1 MFTFDQLA
9 GFIAVAEELHFGR
22 AAERLNMTQPP
33 LSRQIQKLEKII
45 GAELLERDNRKV
57 TLTSAGE
64 AFLDE
69 ARRLMAL
76 AERAPVTARRIASGR
91 SGVLRVGFTA
101 ASGFSILGPLL
112 GELAAIIPDVDIDLQ
127 ELVTGEQLSGLLT
140 GELDLGLARPPFDSE
155 TFDSHL
161 LYRESMVIAV
171 PAGHPLTLLARDI
184 TAEDFKDEP
193 LIMHSPTQARY
204 FYDLVV
210 RMLPIR
216 HANVVHTVSQIL
228 TMVSL
233 VAAGRGLAFV
243 PHSATLLGIKDVEFL
258 PLEAGRGKKWNC
270 MRCGTAGS
278 PTPLW
283 PGFCATSNSRWSDP
297 PAQATQHNLPLRRLR
312 PRDATKVSI
321 HIKIHLDR
329 HRRRSYAGK
338 ESSACRLRG
347 AHTRRTTPWQSTPPR
362 NWRTHSR
369 KACCPSP

>member
-33 LSRQIQKLEKII
+33 LSRQIQKLEKIV

-57 TLTSAGE
+57 ELTSAGRT
-64 AFLDE
+64 FLDE

-76 AERAPVTARRIASGR
+76 AERAPVTARRIASGK
-91 SGVLRVGFTA
+91 SGVLRIGFTA

-112 GELAAIIPDVDIDLQ
+112 GELSGIIPDVDIELQ
-127 ELVTGEQLSGLLT
+127 ELVTGEQLAGLLT
-140 GELDLGLARPPFDSE
+140 GELDLGLARPPFDTD

-161 LYRESMVIAV
+161 LYRESIMLAV
-171 PAGHPLTLLARDI
+171 PEGHPLTGLGRNI
-184 TAEDFKDEP
+184 TADDFSEEP

-233 VAAGRGLAFV
+233 VAANRGLAFV
-243 PHSATLLGIKDVEFL
+243 PHSATLLGIRGVEFL
-258 PLEAGRGKKWNC
+258 PLEGGDSEQVELHALWN
-270 MRCGTAGS
+270 RRITNPA
-278 PTPLW
+278 L
-283 PGFCATSNSRWSDP
+283 SRLLKDLEF
-297 PAQATQHNLPLRRLR
+297 AM
-312 PRDATKVSI
+312 
-321 HIKIHLDR
+321 
-329 HRRRSYAGK
+329 
-338 ESSACRLRG
+338 E
-347 AHTRRTTPWQSTPPR
+347 
-362 NWRTHSR
+362 
-369 KACCPSP
+369 

>member
-33 LSRQIQKLEKII
+33 LSRQIQKLEKIV

-57 TLTSAGE
+57 ELTSAGH

-76 AERAPVTARRIASGR
+76 AERAPVAARRIASGR
-91 SGVLRVGFTA
+91 SGMLRIGFTA

-112 GELAAIIPDVDIDLQ
+112 EELSSIIPEVDIELE
-127 ELVTGEQLSGLLT
+127 ELVTGDQLAGLLT
-140 GELDLGLARPPFDSE
+140 GELDLGLARPPFDRE

-161 LYRESMVIAV
+161 LYRESMVLAV
-171 PAGHPLTLLARDI
+171 PDGHPLSALGRDI
-184 TAEDFKDEP
+184 MPEDFRDEP

-210 RMLPIR
+210 RMFPIR

-233 VAAGRGLAFV
+233 VAAKRGLAFV
-243 PHSATLLGIKDVEFL
+243 PHSATLLGIRGVEFL
-258 PLEAGRGKKWNC
+258 PLEGGDLEQVELHALWN
-270 MRCGTAGS
+270 RRIT
-278 PTPLW
+278 
-283 PGFCATSNSRWSDP
+283 N
-297 PAQATQHNLPLRRLR
+297 PALTRLLRDLEF
-312 PRDATKVSI
+312 AM
-321 HIKIHLDR
+321 
-329 HRRRSYAGK
+329 
-338 ESSACRLRG
+338 E
-347 AHTRRTTPWQSTPPR
+347 
-362 NWRTHSR
+362 
-369 KACCPSP
+369 